1 MGQLEGKVAVITG
14 GASGMGAAHARILHE
29 EGARVVVTD
38 VQDQEGEA
46 LAAEIGEGAVY
57 VHHDVTDPDSWAAL
71 VEQVTGSFGPITVL
85 VNNAGIA
92 GPEATTVS
100 MTAEAYL
107 KTIAVDQH
115 GVFFG
120 MQAVI
125 PGMVAAGGGSIINI
139 SSVAGFAH
147 VVGVPN
153 PAYTAAKF
161 AVRGLTKAAAAE
173 FGPDR
178 VRVNS
183 IHPGTVL
190 TPMVAASVPEDI
202 LTQVTSSVP
211 LRRAAQPDEISQL
224 VVFLA
229 SDNAAFITGAEHVID
244 GGQLAV

>member
-1 MGQLEGKVAVITG
+1 MGKLEGKVAVITG
-14 GASGMGAAHARILHE
+14 GASGMGAAHAKVLHD
-29 EGARVVVTD
+29 EGAKVVITD
-38 VQDQEGEA
+38 VQDNEGEA
-46 LAAEIGEGAVY
+46 LALEIGAGSVY
-57 VHHDVTDPDSWAAL
+57 LHHDVTDPESWASL
-71 VEQVTGSFGPITVL
+71 VAQVTETFGPITIL
-85 VNNAGIA
+85 VNNAGVA

-100 MTAEAYL
+100 MTSDAYL

-125 PGMVAAGGGSIINI
+125 PGMVSAGGGSIINI

-173 FGPDR
+173 FGPDK

-190 TPMVAASVPEDI
+190 TPMVAASVPEHV
-202 LTQVTSSVP
+202 LTQVTSTVP
-211 LRRAAQPDEISQL
+211 LRRAAQPEEISQL

-229 SDNAAFITGAEHVID
+229 SDDAAFITGAEHVID